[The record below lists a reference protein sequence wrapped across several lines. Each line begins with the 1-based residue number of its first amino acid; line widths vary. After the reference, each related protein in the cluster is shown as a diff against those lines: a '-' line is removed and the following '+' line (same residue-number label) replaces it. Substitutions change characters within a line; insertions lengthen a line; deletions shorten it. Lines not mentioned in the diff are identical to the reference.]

1 MRHCF
6 DNAAYHQKAEG
17 SNMKLSLKKKKEP
30 TDRLVVD
37 RKGNHRRQNVLTKYG
52 AYYCML
58 IPLVVFLIVF
68 CYVPMGGV
76 VMAFQDFRPV
86 RGIFRSKWVGWENF
100 EMVFED
106 SMFWSRL
113 KNTVIISVLK
123 ILFTAPAPII
133 LALLL
138 NEVKNPAFKKTVQTI
153 VYMPRFI
160 SWVILA
166 SIVRAILDVQNG
178 PINNLLLAYGF
189 IDEPVLFMGSKELF
203 RGLLVAT
210 EVWKTMGWSSII
222 YLSAMTS
229 ISPQLYEAAELDGA
243 GRFQRMWH
251 ITLPLI
257 KPTFMILIIM
267 SMGSILSAGFDQV
280 YAMANTAVLEVGDII
295 DTYVYRRGLA
305 EMNYSYAAA
314 VGLFK
319 SVVSV
324 VLVCFA
330 NWLAKK
336 TDNESLY

>member
-1 MRHCF
+1 M
-6 DNAAYHQKAEG
+6 NK
-17 SNMKLSLKKKKEP
+17 SLKEKAQVNPLTKQTNALKM
-30 TDRLVVD
+30 
-37 RKGNHRRQNVLTKYG
+37 RRFRNNLSKYG
-52 AYYCML
+52 AYYAML
-58 IPLVVFLIVF
+58 IPLIAFLIIF
-68 CYVPMGGV
+68 CYVPMGGT

-86 RGIFRSKWVGWENF
+86 RGLLKSEWRGLENF
-100 EMVFED
+100 QMVFSD

-133 LALLL
+133 LALML
-138 NEVKNPAFKKTVQTI
+138 NEVKNKAFKRTIQTI

-160 SWVILA
+160 SWVVLA
-166 SIVRAILDVQNG
+166 SIVQALLNYQNG
-178 PINNLLLAYGF
+178 PINTLLLELGL
-189 IDEPVLFMGSKELF
+189 IDEPILFMGSKKLF
-203 RGLLVAT
+203 RALLVGT
-210 EVWKTMGWSSII
+210 EVWKGVGWSSII

-229 ISPQLYEAAELDGA
+229 INPELYEAAELDGA
-243 GRFQRMWH
+243 TRFQKMRN

-280 YAMANTAVLEVGDII
+280 YAMSNTAVLEVGDII

-305 EMNYSYAAA
+305 ESNFSYAAA

-324 VLVCFA
+324 ILVCFA
-330 NWLAKK
+330 NWLARK

>member
-1 MRHCF
+1 
-6 DNAAYHQKAEG
+6 
-17 SNMKLSLKKKKEP
+17 MKLSLKKKKEP

-106 SMFWSRL
+106 STFWSRL
-113 KNTVIISVLK
+113 ENTVIISVLK

-166 SIVRAILDVQNG
+166 SIVRAILDAQNG
-178 PINNLLLAYGF
+178 PVNNLLLAYGF

-243 GRFQRMWH
+243 GRFQRMRH

-280 YAMANTAVLEVGDII
+280 YAMSNSAVLEVGDII

>member
-1 MRHCF
+1 
-6 DNAAYHQKAEG
+6 
-17 SNMKLSLKKKKEP
+17 MKLSLKKKKEP

-106 SMFWSRL
+106 STFWSRL
-113 KNTVIISVLK
+113 ENTVIISVLK

-166 SIVRAILDVQNG
+166 SIVRGILDVQNG
-178 PINNLLLAYGF
+178 PVNNLLLAYGF

-243 GRFQRMWH
+243 GRFQRMRH

-280 YAMANTAVLEVGDII
+280 YAMSNSAVLEVGDII

>member
-1 MRHCF
+1 
-6 DNAAYHQKAEG
+6 
-17 SNMKLSLKKKKEP
+17 MKLSRKERKQQGAEKK
-30 TDRLVVD
+30 
-37 RKGNHRRQNVLTKYG
+37 RKVAGERIGSKRFWSKYG
-52 AYYCML
+52 SFYTMM
-58 IPLVVFLIVF
+58 IPLVLFLAVF
-68 CYVPMGGV
+68 CYLPMGGI

-86 RGIFRSKWVGWENF
+86 RGLFRSKWVGLENF
-100 EMVFED
+100 KMVFED

-123 ILFTAPAPII
+123 IIFTAPAPIL
-133 LALLL
+133 LALMI
-138 NEVKNPAFKKTVQTI
+138 NEVKNSKFKRIIQTI

-160 SWVILA
+160 SWVVVA
-166 SIVRAILDVQNG
+166 AIVRSLLNVQNG
-178 PINNLLLAYGF
+178 PVNNLLISLGL
-189 IDEPVLFMGSKELF
+189 IEEPILFMGSKGMF
-203 RGLLVAT
+203 RWLLIGT

-229 ISPQLYEAAELDGA
+229 INPQLYEAAELDGA
-243 GRFQRMWH
+243 GRFQRMWN

-257 KPTFMILIIM
+257 KPTFMVLIIM

-280 YAMANTAVLEVGDII
+280 YAMSNNAVLEVGDII

-305 EMNYSYAAA
+305 EQNYSYAAA

-324 VLVCFA
+324 ILVCFA

>member
-1 MRHCF
+1 MRHCSG
-6 DNAAYHQKAEG
+6 NVACLPRAEEI
-17 SNMKLSLKKKKEP
+17 NMKLSLKKKKEP
-30 TDRLVVD
+30 QNKLAVD
-37 RKGNHRRQNVLTKYG
+37 RNGKPQKQHFLSKYG
-52 AYYCML
+52 AYYVML
-58 IPLVVFLIVF
+58 IPLIIFLIVF

-86 RGIFRSKWVGWENF
+86 RGLFRSDWVGWLNF

-113 KNTVIISVLK
+113 ENTVIISVLK

-133 LALLL
+133 LALML
-138 NEVKNPAFKKTVQTI
+138 NEVKNPTFKKIVQTI
-153 VYMPRFI
+153 VYMPCFI
-160 SWVILA
+160 SWVVVA
-166 SIVRAILDVQNG
+166 AIVRALLDVQNG
-178 PINNLLLAYGF
+178 PVNNLLLTLGL
-189 IDEPVLFMGSKELF
+189 IDEEILFMGSKEIF
-203 RGLLVAT
+203 RGLLVGT

-229 ISPQLYEAAELDGA
+229 INPQLYEAAELDGA
-243 GRFQRMWH
+243 SRLQRMWH

-280 YAMANTAVLEVGDII
+280 HAMANTVVLDVADII

-305 EMNYSYAAA
+305 EQNYSYAAA